1 MLYGNDVTNARGCAF
16 RRCKLKLRK
25 CAVREQSS
33 RGGEEGARERAR
45 ALIKAHCNKEH
56 FLFTLP
62 RSGSGRRAGF
72 GFGFSSPRW
81 RRGIFLCLIILGFT
95 RSTVLA
101 DVKRPRAR
109 TVFNFNCRPP
119 VPVVYPAINTGAGDT
134 SLLRWEYATILRF
147 VFIIHPAGRINYDF
161 VSRHVRLSYPL
172 PPLRSCNLSRCTLVI
187 DIWLPG
193 ID

>member
-1 MLYGNDVTNARGCAF
+1 MLYGNDVTNVRGCAF

-72 GFGFSSPRW
+72 GFGFSSVAARDIFMFNYIRFYEVDRLG
-81 RRGIFLCLIILGFT
+81 RR
-95 RSTVLA
+95 
-101 DVKRPRAR
+101 K
-109 TVFNFNCRPP
+109 
-119 VPVVYPAINTGAGDT
+119 T
-134 SLLRWEYATILRF
+134 S
-147 VFIIHPAGRINYDF
+147 
-161 VSRHVRLSYPL
+161 
-172 PPLRSCNLSRCTLVI
+172 
-187 DIWLPG
+187 PG
-193 ID
+193 PNSFQL